1 MSKTETPPNTDEK
14 RRHPRINT
22 SKDVSYILFDE
33 NENRLEQGVGRTLNL
48 SQNGALLETDK
59 PLYGA
64 FIMLITIDLDGQKI
78 QLKGRVANTRKS
90 AAEGCYLTGIEFTG
104 ALEEQRSAL
113 VAFVKAYHYRKHAEA
128 ARNKPVS

>member
-1 MSKTETPPNTDEK
+1 MSKTENSQNTSEK

-22 SKDVSYILFDE
+22 SKNVSYILFDE
-33 NENRLEQGVGRTLNL
+33 DDNKLEQGVGRTLNL

-59 PLYGA
+59 ALYGA

-78 QLKGRVANTRKS
+78 QLRGRVANTRKS
-90 AAEGCYLTGIEFTG
+90 STEGCYLTGIEFTG

-113 VAFVKAYHYRKHAEA
+113 VAFVKAYHYRKHAES
-128 ARNKPVS
+128 ARENPAS

>member
-1 MSKTETPPNTDEK
+1 MSKTENQPNTNEK

-22 SKDVSYILFDE
+22 SKDVSYILFDD
-33 NENRLEQGVGRTLNL
+33 NENKLDQGVGRTLNL
-48 SQNGALLETDK
+48 SQTGALLETDK
-59 PLYGA
+59 PLNGA

-90 AAEGCYLTGIEFTG
+90 SPEGCYLTGIEFTG

-113 VAFVKAYHYRKHAEA
+113 VAFVKAYHYRKYAESN
-128 ARNKPVS
+128 RNKSVP